1 MKNNKEE
8 KTVEGQDTGKHG
20 ELFSE
25 RNGCRQKW
33 LATLCSV
40 SIRQINVH
48 YMILIFEQL
57 R

>member
-8 KTVEGQDTGKHG
+8 KAVEGQDTGKHG

-40 SIRQINVH
+40 SIRQTNVH